1 MKTTWTLAGLP
12 LAIWSMQALAQTPID
27 CTIFADA
34 ASGKRLLRE
43 GRCDRRVTPASTFK
57 IAISLMGYD
66 NGFLRDA
73 HTPLLPFREGYVGW
87 NPAWRA
93 ATDPSTWISR
103 SVVWYSQQ
111 VVGQLGTSA
120 FQHYVQRFKYGN
132 EDVSGKT
139 AQAMALDMPWINS
152 SLAISP
158 DEQIDFLGRLA
169 NRQLGLRPD
178 AYVMTSA
185 LLRIDSAAD
194 GWQVF
199 GKTGSGSP
207 VLADG
212 KSDRAHAY
220 GWFVGWASK
229 GGRTILFARLV
240 QDQQEIA
247 GGAGL
252 RVRDS
257 FLPSLPARLAA
268 F

>member
-1 MKTTWTLAGLP
+1 MNKMMTLAWLS
-12 LAIWSMQALAQTPID
+12 LASWSMQAMAQTQLD
-27 CTIFADA
+27 CTIYADGA
-34 ASGKRLLRE
+34 TGKHLLRE
-43 GRCDRRVTPASTFK
+43 GQCDVRVTPASTFK

-66 NGFLRDA
+66 NGFLRDE
-73 HTPLLPFREGYVGW
+73 HTPLLPFREGYADW

-111 VVGQLGTSA
+111 VTTALGPNA
-120 FQHYVQRFKYGN
+120 FRDYVQRFKYGN
-132 EDVSGKT
+132 ADVSGKNSHGKPSDT
-139 AQAMALDMPWINS
+139 PWINS
-152 SLAISP
+152 TLAISP
-158 DEQIDFLGRLA
+158 DEQIDFLARLVKH
-169 NRQLGLRPD
+169 QLGVRAQ
-178 AYVMTSA
+178 AYAMTST
-185 LLRIDSAAD
+185 LLRIDGVAD
-194 GWQVF
+194 GWQAY

-229 GGRTILFARLV
+229 GGRTILFVRLV
-240 QDQQEIA
+240 QDQQETP

-252 RVRDS
+252 RVRDA
-257 FLPSLPARLAA
+257 FLPALPARLAA